1 MIFKIFKIFVVL
13 SLCTL
18 LCWIF
23 FSGEM
28 YKSLIQVRSIYDTSS
43 KFPAGEIRIVERIHV
58 MIVMCNEPKNGKM
71 EEDEQGS
78 KILLQAE
85 TLLKTI
91 HPKS

>member
-1 MIFKIFKIFVVL
+1 MIFKIFVVL
-13 SLCTL
+13 SGCTL

-28 YKSLIQVRSIYDTSS
+28 YKNLIHVRSIYDTSS
-43 KFPAGEIRIVERIHV
+43 KFPAGEISRRVERIHV